1 MTQSHEGTSSPSST
15 VGVATSSRVPPRK
28 ALKTRRRM
36 YISEQPSNR
45 AWFAGASMDGKVMRK
60 NQGWKKISRAVCL
73 DSYQTTPQTP
83 ARARRRRAE
92 GRMFVTYPQS
102 GNGQR
107 QVMSDHRRNMFLSF
121 HLVVVSRDPRV
132 RVSLSLSQAIGSRNN
147 MLLRS
152 DGCFPS
158 PALPPRRK
166 GHDMRCARPWACKM
180 ISCSIAELL
189 AL

>member
-1 MTQSHEGTSSPSST
+1 MQKIPSSIART
-15 VGVATSSRVPPRK
+15 MLPNPMAEPIDANIKDQLLDQRCRPAGIFFPRSFLPQAHTHGK
-28 ALKTRRRM
+28 YRSFDLHSKL
-36 YISEQPSNR
+36 QPGR
-45 AWFAGASMDGKVMRK
+45 
-60 NQGWKKISRAVCL
+60 
-73 DSYQTTPQTP
+73 PQ
-83 ARARRRRAE
+83 AAE